1 MASAFDIGDTVKL
14 TFYVRVDGVLTDAT
28 LVTLVVTKPDG
39 TAVSPAPTVAHPS
52 LGTYTA
58 VVAPDQAGQWL
69 WKYTATGPAGVAMTV
84 EDGFFNVEVAASST
98 YYATVG
104 ELRDRMRDPNDKLDA
119 GLLEASVRVASRAI
133 DEWCRRRFWRNTSV
147 SARVYSIFD
156 PWEPTFTYVD
166 DIATQTGLIV
176 KTDAAGAGTYSTTW
190 ASSDYALLPWNAD
203 RDGGAYSWN
212 ELIALNGK
220 EFPVPLTTNPRPS
233 IQVTATWGWSQIP
246 EQVREACLLKATNYY
261 KRKDAP
267 WGIAGSN
274 EWGLVRITRQ
284 DVDVIELLNNF
295 RKRSR

>member
-119 GLLEASVRVASRAI
+119 GLLEASIRVASRAI
-133 DEWCRRRFWRNTSV
+133 DEWCRRRFWRDTAV
-147 SARVYSIFD
+147 SAR
-156 PWEPTFTYVD
+156 TYGLLDFGDANYVWID
-166 DIATQTGLIV
+166 DVATLTGVVV
-176 KTDAAGAGTYSTTW
+176 KTDDAGTGSYSTTW
-190 ASSDYALLPWNAD
+190 ATTDYALSSPNKYRESA
-203 RDGGAYSWN
+203 RSWN
-212 ELIALNGK
+212 VLHALHNK
-220 EFPVPLTTNPRPS
+220 SFPFFPGQEP